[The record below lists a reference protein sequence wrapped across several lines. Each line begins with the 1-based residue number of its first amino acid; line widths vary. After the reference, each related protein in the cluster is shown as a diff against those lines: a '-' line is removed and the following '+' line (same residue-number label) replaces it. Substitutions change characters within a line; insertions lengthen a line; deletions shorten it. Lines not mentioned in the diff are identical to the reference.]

1 MRLAALRAVR
11 LLALLLAPVFAL
23 ATAPAASAAA
33 LKGFVTGVTDGDTI
47 TVRDSRKQQ
56 HTVRLAGVDAPE
68 RGQPYGEQAL
78 QRTRALLLNRPVNVF
93 WFKQEAGGRK
103 VGVVYVSMPA
113 RENCEAPCQL
123 NVGLTLIEE
132 GLAWQNRLDAGKAVA
147 IPHDEYKRQELA
159 ARTARIGLWADEAP
173 VAPWTWRKQAQA
185 R

>member
-1 MRLAALRAVR
+1 MRLPIFR
-11 LLALLLAPVFAL
+11 LLALLLAL
-23 ATAPAASAAA
+23 AAAPAALAAN

-56 HTVRLAGVDAPE
+56 HKVRMAGVDAPE

-103 VGVVYVSMPA
+103 VGVVYVSLPA

-123 NVGLTLIEE
+123 NVGLTLVEE
-132 GLAWQNRLDAGKAVA
+132 GLAWQNRADQGKTVA
-147 IPHDEYKRQELA
+147 IPHAEYKQQELA
-159 ARTARIGLWADEAP
+159 ARTARIGLWADDAP
-173 VAPWTWRKQAQA
+173 VAPWIWRTGAQA
-185 R
+185 PK